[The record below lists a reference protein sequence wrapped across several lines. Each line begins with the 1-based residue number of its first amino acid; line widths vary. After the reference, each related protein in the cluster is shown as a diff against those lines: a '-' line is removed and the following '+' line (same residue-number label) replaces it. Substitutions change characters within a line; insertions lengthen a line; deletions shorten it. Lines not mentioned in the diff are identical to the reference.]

1 MDITRQEMIDIISN
15 AFEEYGYKSAINKRI
30 VIGFHIASLTYDD
43 CIGLNSV
50 VKELDNHMLDEV
62 EFYPSMFIDSFDL
75 CICRILYVSGHW
87 EELCHYIMLI
97 KERIKDCNYLIEE
110 SETEFI
116 IAYIRN
122 FMITIIY
129 VDCQKIGVRIITII
143 PQEKEF

>member
-1 MDITRQEMIDIISN
+1 MDIKRQDMIDIIIN
-15 AFEEYGYKSAINKRI
+15 AFEEYGYKSAINKRLCF
-30 VIGFHIASLTYDD
+30 GFNIAPLTYAD
-43 CIGLNSV
+43 CISLNSI
-50 VKELDNHMLDEV
+50 VKELDNNMLYDV
-62 EFYPSMFIDSFDL
+62 EFYPSMFIDNFDQCL
-75 CICRILYVSGHW
+75 CRLLYVSGHW

-97 KERIKDCNYLIEE
+97 NESIKDCDYLIEE

-129 VDCQKIGVRIITII
+129 VDCQKIGARIITII